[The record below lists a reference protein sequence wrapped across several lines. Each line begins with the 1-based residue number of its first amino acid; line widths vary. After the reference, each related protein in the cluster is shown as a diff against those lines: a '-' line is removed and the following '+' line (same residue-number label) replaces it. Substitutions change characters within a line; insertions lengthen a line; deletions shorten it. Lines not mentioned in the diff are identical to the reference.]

1 MTPVL
6 PGPERL
12 LRTARDRLERGA
24 NDITGRGVVHAGE
37 QAVPARVGDQIAA
50 ARVAAE
56 VGEEHLAQFQD
67 AAAGAVDPREA
78 ARIVDAGAGD
88 RVPHF
93 RGRDEHT
100 DKGNKGYDRR
110 RRGATTM
117 SHSVDI
123 IISLIV
129 NDDVPADVLQRAT
142 ATATAAVQAQL
153 PHEAAVIA
161 SDVRN
166 VQNASGLRA

>member
-1 MTPVL
+1 
-6 PGPERL
+6 
-12 LRTARDRLERGA
+12 
-24 NDITGRGVVHAGE
+24 
-37 QAVPARVGDQIAA
+37 
-50 ARVAAE
+50 
-56 VGEEHLAQFQD
+56 
-67 AAAGAVDPREA
+67 
-78 ARIVDAGAGD
+78 
-88 RVPHF
+88 
-93 RGRDEHT
+93 
-100 DKGNKGYDRR
+100 
-110 RRGATTM
+110 M